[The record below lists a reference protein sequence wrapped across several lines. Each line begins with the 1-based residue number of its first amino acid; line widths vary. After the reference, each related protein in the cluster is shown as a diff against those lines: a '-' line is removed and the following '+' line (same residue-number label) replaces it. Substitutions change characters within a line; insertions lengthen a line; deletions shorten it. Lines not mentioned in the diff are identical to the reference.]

1 MRSQKSTSCT
11 SVLQTLIV
19 SKRIFRT
26 SPFGGV
32 LFCIKRKS
40 PAKQEGTNEVLKEQ
54 DQMKRVRRMNNIR
67 NRVEEIII
75 DEIMK

>member
-1 MRSQKSTSCT
+1 MAKPK
-11 SVLQTLIV
+11 VLTDEVFSAEI
-19 SKRIFRT
+19 SGT

-67 NRVEEIII
+67 NGVEEIII